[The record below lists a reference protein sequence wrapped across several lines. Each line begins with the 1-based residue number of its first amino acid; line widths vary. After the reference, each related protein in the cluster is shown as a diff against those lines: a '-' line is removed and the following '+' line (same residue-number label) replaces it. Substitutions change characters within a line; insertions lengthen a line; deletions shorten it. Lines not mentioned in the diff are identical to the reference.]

1 MPEPCCPVPLGVATS
16 LRFGARDD
24 RCGRG
29 VAPMITITDPKT
41 VRLARELARRTG
53 ESVDDAVARA
63 LSERMAGLPAPRSGE
78 EPEKAI
84 AELEAI
90 AAEIAALPDLDT
102 RSPDEILGYDDHGAF
117 KPW

>member
-1 MPEPCCPVPLGVATS
+1 
-16 LRFGARDD
+16 
-24 RCGRG
+24 
-29 VAPMITITDPKT
+29 MITITDPKT

-63 LSERMAGLPAPRSGE
+63 LSERMAGLPAPRSE
-78 EPEKAI
+78 EGRDEVI

-90 AAEIAALPDLDT
+90 AEEIATLPDLDT
-102 RSPDEILGYDDHGAF
+102 RSPDEILDYDEHGAF